1 MTVEQSI
8 KNINRSLNKKQ
19 PEKFNSQW
27 IKNRCRISYEFIIN
41 NVKNEFGES
50 DWDLI
55 ISRLERHNQKLWM
68 KRMKRELCDCYSNKT
83 ELNIILNKNRNK
95 LYTFIA
101 QNNKED
107 KAICDWISIKLVR
120 LSQKG
125 NIEAKEKITSL
136 TKYLVEQWI
145 EYDKS
150 LSSWK
155 GYNDLVF
162 DHINACIRRFRY
174 AGSFLGYLHRTLQYA
189 GLGLTPLEKFSLDEY
204 SLITG
209 KRMIETFYNKN
220 DKYV

>member
-1 MTVEQSI
+1 MLDANKVI
-8 KNINRSLNKKQ
+8 KNIDRSLNKKQ
-19 PEKFNSQW
+19 PEKFHPQW
-27 IKNRCRISYEFIIN
+27 IKNRCRVSYEFIVN
-41 NVKNEFGES
+41 NVKNEFGEP
-50 DWDLI
+50 DWDSI

-68 KRMKRELCDCYSNKT
+68 KRMKKELCDCYSSKT
-83 ELNIILNKNRNK
+83 ELDIILKKHKNK

-101 QNNKED
+101 QNDKED
-107 KAICDWISIKLVR
+107 KVICDWISIKLVR

-125 NIEAKEKITSL
+125 NIEAKEKIIVL
-136 TKYLVEQWI
+136 TKYLVDQWI

-162 DHINACIRRFRY
+162 DYINACIRRFRF

-189 GLGLTPLEKFSLDEY
+189 GLGLTPLEKISLDDY

-209 KRMIETFYNKN
+209 KRLIETFIK
-220 DKYV
+220 K

>member
-1 MTVEQSI
+1 MNFYQAA

-27 IKNRCRISYEFIIN
+27 IKNRCRISYEFIID
-41 NVKNEFGES
+41 NVKNEFGDP

-55 ISRLERHNQKLWM
+55 ISKLERHSQKLWM
-68 KRMKRELCDCYSNKT
+68 KRVKRESCDCYSNKT
-83 ELNIILNKNRNK
+83 ELDIILKKNKNK

-101 QNNKED
+101 QND
-107 KAICDWISIKLVR
+107 KDDKVICDWISIKLVR

-125 NIEAKEKITSL
+125 NTEAREKIIGL
-136 TKYLVEQWI
+136 TKGLVDQWI

-189 GLGLTPLEKFSLDEY
+189 GLGLTPLEKFSLDDY
-204 SLITG
+204 SSITG
-209 KRMIETFYNKN
+209 KRVIETFN

>member
-1 MTVEQSI
+1 MLDANKVV

-19 PEKFNSQW
+19 PEKFNPQW
-27 IKNRCRISYEFIIN
+27 IKNRCRVSYEFIIV
-41 NVKNEFGES
+41 NVRNEFGEP

-68 KRMKRELCDCYSNKT
+68 RRVKRELCDCYSSKT
-83 ELNIILNKNRNK
+83 ELDVILKNNKNK

-101 QNNKED
+101 QNDKED
-107 KAICDWISIKLVR
+107 KVTCDWISIKLVR

-125 NIEAKEKITSL
+125 NIEAREKIISL
-136 TKYLVEQWI
+136 TKGLVDQWI

-150 LSSWK
+150 LSSWR

-162 DHINACIRRFRY
+162 DYINVCIRRFRY

-189 GLGLTPLEKFSLDEY
+189 GLGLTPLEKFSLDDY
-204 SLITG
+204 SSITG
-209 KRMIETFYNKN
+209 KRLIETFIK
-220 DKYV
+220 K

>member
-1 MTVEQSI
+1 MLDANKVI
-8 KNINRSLNKKQ
+8 KNIDRSLNKKQ
-19 PEKFNSQW
+19 PEKFNPQW
-27 IKNRCRISYEFIIN
+27 IKNRCRVSYEFIVN
-41 NVKNEFGES
+41 NVKNEFGEP
-50 DWDLI
+50 DWDSI

-68 KRMKRELCDCYSNKT
+68 KRMKKELCDCYSSKT
-83 ELNIILNKNRNK
+83 ELDIILKKHKNK

-101 QNNKED
+101 QNDKED
-107 KAICDWISIKLVR
+107 KVICDWISIKLVR

-125 NIEAKEKITSL
+125 NIEAKEKIIVL
-136 TKYLVEQWI
+136 TKYLVDQWI

-162 DHINACIRRFRY
+162 DYINACIRRFRF

-189 GLGLTPLEKFSLDEY
+189 GLGLTPLEKISLDDY

-209 KRMIETFYNKN
+209 KRLIETFIK
-220 DKYV
+220 K